1 MISALINNY
10 DDNVLE
16 NDSVSSCLDTAIISD
31 LSHMTK
37 ETKSRL
43 KNIAS
48 RILKS
53 NES

>member
-1 MISALINNY
+1 MISALINHY
-10 DDNVLE
+10 DDDVAD
-16 NDSVSSCLDTAIISD
+16 NDSASSCLDTAIISD
-31 LSHMTK
+31 LSSITK
-37 ETKSRL
+37 KTRSRL